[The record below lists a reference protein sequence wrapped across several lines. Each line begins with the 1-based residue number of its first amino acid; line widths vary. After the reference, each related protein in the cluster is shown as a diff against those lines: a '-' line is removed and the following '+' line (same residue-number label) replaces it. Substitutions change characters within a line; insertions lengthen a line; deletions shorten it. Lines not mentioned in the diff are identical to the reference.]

1 MDRGAWK
8 GRGKSMGWKV
18 DTIPNGFVILS
29 DRNEP
34 VATFEHSTEKEAEA
48 AREHVVA
55 ALEGVKLVVGHG
67 SDTTFKD
74 TAGFLTTFGREFSQV
89 LAKAGIDDASF
100 VDCYS
105 ALVEG
110 IGTKEITPDKPR
122 AMHPEKI
129 TESTMPTKRGFETK
143 RVRASHITKAIK
155 NTLRGKSMGW
165 KVDTIPN
172 GFVIIS
178 DRNKPVATFEYST
191 EEEAEAAREH
201 VIAALEGVRLLVGH
215 GSNRTTSEDWEG
227 FLTVLGEEFSAVL
240 AKAGFDGA
248 SGQGCFCS
256 IGAAL
261 GTADIT
267 ADTLR
272 SLSSDQVAEIT
283 SATNVFFET
292 KRVKASHVT
301 KAIKNTL

>member
-1 MDRGAWK
+1 
-8 GRGKSMGWKV
+8 MGWKV
-18 DTIPNGFVILS
+18 STTGNGFVIFS
-29 DRNEP
+29 DRNMP
-34 VATFEHSTEKEAEA
+34 VATFEHSTEEEAEA

-55 ALEGVKLVVGHG
+55 ALEGVRLVVGHG

-74 TAGFLTTFGREFSQV
+74 TAGFLTTLGREFSQV

-105 ALVEG
+105 ALVDG
-110 IGTKEITPDKPR
+110 IGTKEITPDTLR
-122 AMHPEKI
+122 SMHPDQIADI
-129 TESTMPTKRGFETK
+129 TSAMNRVFETK
-143 RVRASHITKAIK
+143 RVRASHVTKAIK

-172 GFVIIS
+172 GFLIIS

-215 GSNRTTSEDWEG
+215 GNDRTTSKDDPLG
-227 FLTVLGEEFSAVL
+227 FLTTLGEEFSAVL
-240 AKAGFDGA
+240 AKAGIDDA
-248 SGQGCFCS
+248 SGQDCFS
-256 IGAAL
+256 AIADAL
-261 GTADIT
+261 GTKDIT

-283 SATNVFFET
+283 SAMNVFFET

-301 KAIKNTL
+301 KAIKNTLAQWS

>member
-1 MDRGAWK
+1 
-8 GRGKSMGWKV
+8 MGWKV
-18 DTIPNGFVILS
+18 GTFPKGFLIFS
-29 DRNEP
+29 DRNGP
-34 VATFEHSTEKEAEA
+34 VATFACPTEEGAEA

-74 TAGFLTTFGREFSQV
+74 TAGFLTTLGREFSQV

-105 ALVEG
+105 ALVDG
-110 IGTKEITPDKPR
+110 IGTKEITPDTLR
-122 AMHPEKI
+122 SMHPDQIADI
-129 TESTMPTKRGFETK
+129 TSAMNRVFETK

-201 VIAALEGVRLLVGH
+201 FIAALEGVRLLVGH

-240 AKAGFDGA
+240 AKAGIDDA
-248 SGQGCFCS
+248 SGQDCFS
-256 IGAAL
+256 AIADAL
-261 GTADIT
+261 GTKDIT

-301 KAIKNTL
+301 KAIKNTLAQWS